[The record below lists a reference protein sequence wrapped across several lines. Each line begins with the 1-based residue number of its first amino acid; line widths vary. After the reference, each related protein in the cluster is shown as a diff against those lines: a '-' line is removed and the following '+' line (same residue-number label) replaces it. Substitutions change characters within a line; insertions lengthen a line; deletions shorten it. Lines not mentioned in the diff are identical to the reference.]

1 MPWIGKSLCAPLH
14 STRLIDVFVA
24 GMLVFIG
31 IQVAANAAPVL
42 KPHRLERSHLPQ
54 QTAPSGAEA
63 SAELAVHVAI
73 CDVCDHTLDH
83 NFVHGILPVS
93 PLVTDYRKAQIGLED
108 LRADLRGFRLA
119 GTVSPR
125 GPPKTST

>member
-1 MPWIGKSLCAPLH
+1 MPWIGKSRCAPLH

-24 GMLVFIG
+24 GMLVFMG
-31 IQVAANAAPVL
+31 IQAAANASPVL

-54 QTAPSGAEA
+54 QTLPSGVEA
-63 SAELAVHVAI
+63 RDEFDGHVAI
-73 CDVCDHTLDH
+73 CDICRHTLDH
-83 NFVHGILPVS
+83 DFVYGILSVPA
-93 PLVTDYRKAQIGLED
+93 LVTDYRKAQIGLED
-108 LRADLRGFRLA
+108 LHSDLPGLRLA